1 MKVIPSNRE
10 RSGGVALIMV
20 MLVIFVLTAIAG
32 GFAYNVKVE
41 TTLAR
46 NAQDDYEYEW
56 LARSGVELAMWAVGQ
71 QFAIKEQPYDSLNQ
85 FWSGR
90 KFETNDLFEGF
101 SLTDNQLGRG
111 TFSIEIVDL
120 ERKFNVNVANEQILE
135 QAALLIGVDAGD
147 AGVINDSILDWMDR
161 DDRSRINGV
170 EGDYYLG
177 LEPPY
182 RCKDGPI
189 DDLTEL
195 MLVNG
200 VSEDMFYG
208 SPPELIN
215 PQGLSRMERFRL
227 KREDLPVYTNGFVQF
242 FNSMGIGKVNV
253 NTAPPLVFQLFGF
266 DEIQAQEIITYRA
279 GYDGQEGTEDDTPFQ
294 SPAGLARVV
303 GGGGPQMAKFFS
315 VRSATF
321 EVTVTTD
328 IGGRKREKVAR
339 IFRRTDKDVRIL
351 FSYWK

>member
-1 MKVIPSNRE
+1 
-10 RSGGVALIMV
+10 MV
-20 MLVIFVLTAIAG
+20 MLVVFVLTAIAG

-56 LARSGVELAMWAVGQ
+56 LARSGIELAMWAVGQ
-71 QFAIKEQPYDSLNQ
+71 QMSIKQEPWDALNQ

-90 KFETNDLFEGF
+90 KFDTNDLFEGF

-111 TFSIEIVDL
+111 TFSVEIVDL
-120 ERKFNVNVANEQILE
+120 ERKFNINVANQQILDE
-135 QAALLIGVDAGD
+135 AARLIGIELGD

-161 DDRSRINGV
+161 DDRTRVNGV

-177 LEPPY
+177 LDPPY

-200 VSEDMFYG
+200 ITEDMYFG

-215 PQGLSRMERFRL
+215 PSGLSRRERWEFH
-227 KREDLPVYTNGFVQF
+227 KQDLPVYTNGFVSF
-242 FNSMGIGKVNV
+242 FTTMGIGKVNV
-253 NTAPPLVFQLFGF
+253 NTASPLVLQLFGI
-266 DEIQAQEIITYRA
+266 DEVAAQELIAFRA
-279 GYDGQEGTEDDTPFQ
+279 GYDGVEGTEDDQPFR
-294 SPAGLARVV
+294 SPADIARGAPGGAQLAR
-303 GGGGPQMAKFFS
+303 FFG
-315 VRSATF
+315 VRSSTF
-321 EVTVTTD
+321 EVTVTAD
-328 IGGRKREKVAR
+328 IGGRTRTKIAR
-339 IFRRTDKDVRIL
+339 IFRRNERDVRIL